1 MDTISHGGQDG
12 AVNIVELSRVP
23 IEAALNEIMD
33 VQTDDMCEDMETVRN
48 GYRDRSLTTS
58 AGAISLR
65 IPKLRAGTYFP
76 EQIVDHYSRT
86 DKAVVAAGARCA
98 STASPPG
105 RWRGSPQLLGGFASR
120 ISPKRHNMP
129 AFSQVGRADGEQL
142 PPKTAQKSRTH
153 GEIGAHFLRNRPEA
167 AGCACGQG
175 RGSRCACSQNK
186 CLHRMRHKPSREIA
200 HGKRPQKTRTRSY
213 KSNPRPP
220 RQPAKKSP
228 TTT

>member
-33 VQTDDMCEDMETVRN
+33 VQTDDMCEDTETVRN

-86 DKAVVAAGARCA
+86 DKAVVAAVREMCVNGVSTRKVERVA
-98 STASPPG
+98 STSG
-105 RWRGSPQLLGGFASR
+105 RFRRP
-120 ISPKRHNMP
+120 
-129 AFSQVGRADGEQL
+129 
-142 PPKTAQKSRTH
+142 
-153 GEIGAHFLRNRPEA
+153 NRPETPQHA
-167 AGCACGQG
+167 DVSPG
-175 RGSRCACSQNK
+175 RRSRQRTTPTENRTEVRSPWRNRRSIPA
-186 CLHRMRHKPSREIA
+186 KPPRTR
-200 HGKRPQKTRTRSY
+200 GGVRPQAK
-213 KSNPRPP
+213 PW
-220 RQPAKKSP
+220 QP
-228 TTT
+228 